1 MNSNALMIATAIE
14 ESDLI
19 IGNSRVSDDVW
30 DLGLLVPDKTR
41 PNASKRIC
49 FSDIAS
55 PEMRFVIKQYM
66 YYKIGQVKP
75 KSAIVYFYHIK
86 RFSNYCW
93 ENGISSFSEV
103 TTETLLAFAIWLKDA
118 KGVSKRTGYLNS
130 FSVEELIR
138 VGQVKGWNVTTEDV
152 LTGATAKEIWGSGK
166 DPNASSK
173 YEPIP
178 DDIFDK
184 IVSCALTYEAYHSD
198 NVITKCG
205 ILIQSQTGLRIGEVL
220 SLKSGCLHEQDD
232 GPAYIEVLISKTS
245 KGEPIRHKVFANE
258 IVVNAIKELE
268 MSTAYLREESGMDDL
283 FLHNSRGVICVASVS
298 NWSKDRLGSFIRRC
312 DIRDHN
318 GELYPLKSHQFRATF
333 VKHLVMKN
341 IPIAYVMKQFQHVS
355 VEMTCHY
362 LTLKEHEVKQMY
374 SELILK
380 PDAVIAG
387 KGADRIKA
395 ATENVFKG
403 KTEIDVNRV
412 ISSLAKTLS
421 FNPLPGG
428 VCLYDYRRGNCAN
441 GDGCFFY
448 NCPNFV
454 TETSFLPVLRKELDL
469 MEKEMCRTEKL
480 GYERQWQIQNSR
492 YQCLLPLIRELE
504 ERSNG
509 KEN

>member
-1 MNSNALMIATAIE
+1 MNCNALIATTAAAE
-14 ESDLI
+14 DDLI
-19 IGNSRVSDDVW
+19 IGNSRFSDNVW
-30 DLGLLVPDKTR
+30 DLAPLIPDKTMSD
-41 PNASKRIC
+41 AAKRIS
-49 FSDIAS
+49 FMEIIS
-55 PEMRFVIKQYM
+55 PEMRFVIKHYM
-66 YYKIGQVKP
+66 YYKIGQVKA
-75 KSAIVYFYHIK
+75 KSARASFYHLRK
-86 RFSNYCW
+86 FADYCHN
-93 ENGISSFSEV
+93 NGIESLTEV

-118 KGVSKRTGYLNS
+118 RGVSKRTGYLNS
-130 FSVEELIR
+130 YSVEELIR
-138 VGQVKGWNVTTEDV
+138 VGQIKGWNVTAEDV

-166 DPNASSK
+166 DPNAARK

-184 IVSCALTYEAYHSD
+184 IVNCALTYKAYHSD

-220 SLKSGCLHEQDD
+220 SLKSGCLHEPTN
-232 GPAYIEVLISKTS
+232 GPAYIEVAISKTS
-245 KGEPIRHKVFANE
+245 KGEPIIHKVFANE
-258 IVVNAIKELE
+258 IVVDAVKELKA
-268 MSTAYLREESGMDDL
+268 STAKLREESGMDEL
-283 FLHNSRGVICVASVS
+283 FLQGIHGVIRVAKVS
-298 NWSKDRLGSFIRRC
+298 NWSGARLASFIRRC

-362 LTLKEHEVKQMY
+362 LTLKEHEIKQMY
-374 SELILK
+374 SDLILQ
-380 PDAVIAG
+380 PDAIIAG
-387 KGADRIKA
+387 KGAERIKTA
-395 ATENVFKG
+395 RETAFVGRTEMDMDK
-403 KTEIDVNRV
+403 V
-412 ISSLAKTLS
+412 IASLAKTIS

-448 NCPNFV
+448 NCPNYV
-454 TETSFLPVLRKELDL
+454 TEVSFLPVLKKELNL
-469 MEKEMCRTEKL
+469 MEKEMRRTKEL

-492 YQCLLPLIRELE
+492 YQCLLPLVRELE
-504 ERSNG
+504 EKTNE